1 MELLSHPDKPLLKH
15 LTEVANV
22 AVDSVKRK
30 QLNLVIDFDG
40 RKTNVSN
47 LIINLVY
54 FASAFHDLG
63 KATSY
68 FQYYIRNLDKVHD
81 KRKSHAL
88 LSALFVYFVSE
99 RFLKAKN
106 VEGNLTQLLSI
117 FTYSAVKRHHG
128 RLTNLSDEILI
139 EDEWREL
146 LTELVESINA
156 ENTQNLID
164 VLLSDYHFRIDWIDF
179 VEFIKNETY
188 NSVFDDFS
196 FDFLQDRYF
205 EEKGEAKISLFYIHQ
220 LIYSALLFAD
230 RNEVIITE
238 NSENVNQ
245 SDIINKIAEYR
256 NRNNFNHPKSK
267 IDQLKNEAFFS
278 SVEHLQMVFDK
289 NQHIYSVTLPTGLGK
304 TITAYNLADKMRKL
318 IGFDDSKI
326 IINIPFTSII
336 DQNFEVYS
344 EILQTS
350 NTNVLLKHHHL
361 AEPIYKTTENVADF
375 YQSKFLIETW
385 QSDTVVTTFVQL
397 LETLLASN
405 KAKLM
410 KFVHLANSI
419 ILLDEIQTIPYEYWE
434 TIRETFKILGEKLNI
449 YFILISATQP
459 LIFIPNEDIVEL
471 VPDYKKYFH
480 FFNRTKLILNRKVS
494 FEDFKMK
501 VVDYIN
507 RNPDKDILII
517 VNTKK
522 VARETFEFVCDEI
535 DIENIETYFLTTLIT
550 PFERKNI
557 INRIKKKSDKQKLI
571 ISTQLVEAG
580 VDISVNTVFRQLSPI
595 DSIIQA
601 AGRANRYN
609 EKLEIAEVFVYDI
622 EEYRKSS
629 NYVYG
634 NDLLIKTE
642 NVLKDF
648 HIVKEKDYIQLIERY
663 FIEVRKQSDNTSQP
677 LLKAI
682 KNLDFALVDFELI
695 ENRKTESVFI
705 QLNERAKEVWDIY
718 VDIYSRKELKQWERE
733 AEFSSIKSEFYD
745 FVINV
750 PVPFNS
756 TQIDFDSVKQ
766 FNFYVS
772 EYGNSSRNYSY
783 SGVDYSQNIGYI
795 NSENTSFI
803 L

>member
-1 MELLSHPDKPLLKH
+1 MELLSHPDKPLLLH

-22 AVDSVKRK
+22 AVDSIKRK
-30 QLNLVIDFDG
+30 QLNLLIDFDD
-40 RKTNVSN
+40 KETNISE
-47 LIINLVY
+47 LITDLVY
-54 FASAFHDLG
+54 FTAAFHDLG
-63 KATSY
+63 KATSF
-68 FQYYIRNLDKVHD
+68 FQHYISNLDEVHD

-99 RFLKAKN
+99 KFLETRKINNELA
-106 VEGNLTQLLSI
+106 QLLSV
-117 FTYSAVKRHHG
+117 FTFSAVKRHHG
-128 RLTNLSDEILI
+128 RLGNLSDEILI
-139 EDEWREL
+139 EDEWRVL
-146 LTELVESINA
+146 LPELVESINT
-156 ENTQNLID
+156 EIIQNLIN
-164 VLLSDYHFRIDWIDF
+164 VLISGYHLKIDWTDF
-179 VEFIKNETY
+179 VEFIYNETY
-188 NSVFDDFS
+188 NSVLDDFS
-196 FDFLQDRYF
+196 FDFLQDKY
-205 EEKGEAKISLFYIHQ
+205 EEFKSETKIGLFYIHQ

-230 RNEVIITE
+230 KNEVIIAGK
-238 NSENVNQ
+238 SQSVKQ
-245 SDIINKIAEYR
+245 SDVIDKIDEFR
-256 NRNNFNHPKSK
+256 VRSNFNQPKAE
-267 IDQLKNEAFFS
+267 IDQLKNEAFYS
-278 SVEHLQMVFDK
+278 SIEHLLKVFDK

-304 TITAYNLADKMRKL
+304 TITAYNLGDTMRKL
-318 IGFDDSKI
+318 TGFEDSKI

-344 EILQTS
+344 KILETTD
-350 NTNVLLKHHHL
+350 TNVLLKHHHL
-361 AEPIYKTTENVADF
+361 AEPVYKTTENVSDF

-397 LETLLASN
+397 LETLLASD

-434 TIRETFKILGEKLNI
+434 TIRETFKILGERFNI

-459 LIFIPNEDIVEL
+459 LIFTPTEDIIEL

-480 FFNRTKLILNRKVS
+480 FFNRTKLIIKGKIS
-494 FEDFKMK
+494 FDDFKTEIA
-501 VVDYIN
+501 DYIKN
-507 RNPDKDILII
+507 NPTKDILVI

-522 VARETFEFVCDEI
+522 AARETFEFVCGEI
-535 DIENIETYFLTTLIT
+535 DTENLDPYFLTTFIT
-550 PFERKNI
+550 PFERKDI
-557 INRIKKKSDKQKLI
+557 INRIKTKSDKQKVI

-580 VDISVNTVFRQLSPI
+580 VDISVNTVFRQMSPI

-609 EKLEIAEVFVYDI
+609 EKPEIAEVFVYDI

-642 NVLKDF
+642 NVLKDYQ
-648 HIVKEKDYIQLIERY
+648 IVEEKDYIQLIERY
-663 FIEVRKQSDNTSQP
+663 FAEVRKQSDNTSQP
-677 LLKAI
+677 ILKAI

-705 QLNERAKEVWDIY
+705 QLNERAKEVWDKY
-718 VDIYSRKELKQWERE
+718 VDIYSRKDLKQWERE

-750 PVPFNS
+750 PVPFDS
-756 TQIDFDSVKQ
+756 TQIDFDSEKL

-772 EYGNSSRNYSY
+772 DLEQPSQNYCYSSN
-783 SGVDYSQNIGYI
+783 DFSQNIGYVA
-795 NSENTSFI
+795 SLNTTYI